1 MSREKWLGGWAAA
14 HFLFFALL
22 WALPAI
28 YAGITG
34 KWVPRT
40 PNEIQIF
47 CGLTTLFAS
56 RSNAWIA
63 NDV

>member
-1 MSREKWLGGWAAA
+1 MSREKWLEGWAAA

-28 YAGITG
+28 YAGSTG

-40 PNEIQIF
+40 PNEIEN
-47 CGLTTLFAS
+47 LS
-56 RSNAWIA
+56 RAGHA
-63 NDV
+63 VGEPEQRFDRK

>member
-1 MSREKWLGGWAAA
+1 MADEAWTASPFMSREKWLGGWAAA

-34 KWVPRT
+34 K
-40 PNEIQIF
+40 
-47 CGLTTLFAS
+47 
-56 RSNAWIA
+56 
-63 NDV
+63 